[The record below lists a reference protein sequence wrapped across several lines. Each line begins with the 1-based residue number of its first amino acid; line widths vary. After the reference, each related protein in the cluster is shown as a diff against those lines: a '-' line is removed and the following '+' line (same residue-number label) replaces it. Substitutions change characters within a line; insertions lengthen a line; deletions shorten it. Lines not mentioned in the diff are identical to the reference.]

1 MLEKCADSMTE
12 FLFMKC
18 SLDES
23 RKSVYRYGFQLF
35 LSTSASTTAILLLSA
50 LFSLFGHAVI
60 FLLIFMP
67 LRFFSGG
74 YHAKTYGSCFIL
86 TNAVYWLTA
95 TASLLFDSFPANVQ
109 TLIIPFLTVASA
121 VTICLLVPVR
131 NVNHPLSE
139 ARYRRNQITSRV
151 LTPLIAI
158 LVCSLCLL
166 QSKFMYLPIISF
178 TLTAVA
184 VMMIIP
190 KLQER
195 RA

>member
-1 MLEKCADSMTE
+1 MTQL
-12 FLFMKC
+12 LFKKC

-23 RKSVYRYGFQLF
+23 RKPIYRYGFQLF

-50 LFSLFGHAVI
+50 FFSLFSHAVI
-60 FLLIFMP
+60 FLLVFMP

-74 YHAKTYGSCFIL
+74 YHAKTYGNCFIL

-95 TASLLFDSFPANVQ
+95 TATLLFGSFPVEIQ
-109 TLIIPFLTVASA
+109 SLILPLVTIASA
-121 VTICLLVPVR
+121 VTICVLVPVK

-139 ARYRRNQITSRV
+139 ARYRRNQIASRV
-151 LTPLIAI
+151 LTVFLAL

-166 QSKFMYLPIISF
+166 QSRFIYLPILSF
-178 TLTAVA
+178 TLAAVA